1 MFWYEMHK
9 GLVWP
14 LFRVSLSSNYQLLG
28 THDAERRPAFLCKRH
43 ATKLDE
49 AYKDLVESGYML
61 NAMIELTMSLSFSFK
76 ALTAFFLDTLA
87 CCMTSSM
94 SLLSRP
100 VSSTSSP
107 SSSSSS
113 SFLVS
118 LVSMALPLP

>member
-1 MFWYEMHK
+1 MTINYWVHTM
-9 GLVWP
+9 
-14 LFRVSLSSNYQLLG
+14 LSVDRL
-28 THDAERRPAFLCKRH
+28 FLCKRH

-49 AYKDLVESGYML
+49 AYRDLVKSGYML

-118 LVSMALPLP
+118 PVSMALPLPWSWPACSAASLAASC